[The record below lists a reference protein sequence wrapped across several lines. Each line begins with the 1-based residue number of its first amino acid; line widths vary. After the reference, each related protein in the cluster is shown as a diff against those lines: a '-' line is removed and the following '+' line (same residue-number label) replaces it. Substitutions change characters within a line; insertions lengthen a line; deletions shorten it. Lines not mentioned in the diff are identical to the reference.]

1 MAEFK
6 VKTKGGAN
14 PQGKPRV
21 YFTCH
26 PDDFDKYF
34 DKICEDVFK
43 SHDCAI
49 YYTGDMSVPFNT
61 GEIGLNLG
69 LMNLFLVPVTLRLL
83 SEENRAMLV
92 DVAFAK
98 EHNIAILPFVMESG
112 IDNIYSLP
120 NNFGEKQYLSPFK
133 TDMTAVSYEEKL
145 KKILESIL
153 ISDEMAKR
161 VRSAF
166 DAYIFLSYRKKDR
179 KYAND
184 LMRIIHNIPGCR
196 DIAVWYDE
204 FLVPGESFIENI
216 EQAMEKSEL
225 FTLLVTPHLLE
236 DDNFVIT
243 NEYPM
248 AKRANMDIL
257 PIEMDDTDRL
267 KLIDRFMGIP
277 DPIKTVDKDFA
288 DTFISVVRKNLDAK
302 SNNTPEHIFLIGLA
316 YLDGID
322 VEVNIERGIML
333 VSEAAEAE
341 QVEAMEKLFDMYS
354 NGKGVK
360 LNYQEALKWA
370 KRIVD
375 YYLKKHSGDHI
386 DVLKAFGNLSLTYGK
401 VGDHR
406 MALEYAEK
414 AYELSLRMFGEEH
427 PHTLLLLN
435 NIAYIYSDLGD
446 NNRALE
452 LYEKCYNLKCRIIGE
467 KHPETL
473 STLHN
478 LANTYND
485 VGDYERA
492 IKLCVK
498 VYNLKCEVLGKEHP
512 DTLQTLNTL
521 AVITGNL
528 GNYTVA
534 LEQHT
539 TVYDLRCKILGEE
552 HPDTIVSLNN
562 LALNYIELRVKN
574 YEKAIELSKKAYT
587 LSCKVLGTAHPS
599 TLTYLINYA
608 QVCDYGK
615 DGQKA
620 LELYE
625 KAYDI
630 SRKIFGEEHPDT
642 VLCLNNLAVTCGQLG
657 YHDRAL
663 QLKEKVYSIRLKLL
677 GDKHPDTMRAL
688 NNLSQ
693 TYVKLGDYKKALML
707 FKELY
712 DLRCEVFGIDHPT
725 TLQTKKNI
733 DYVLSKMS

>member
-6 VKTKGGAN
+6 VKTKGGSI
-14 PQGKPRV
+14 PKGKPRV

-26 PDDFDKYF
+26 PDDFDRYF

-43 SHDCAI
+43 THDCAI
-49 YYTGDMSVPFNT
+49 YYTADMTEAFNT

-83 SEENRAMLV
+83 SEENRAMQV

-133 TDMTAVSYEEKL
+133 TDMTAISYEEKL
-145 KKILESIL
+145 KNILESIL
-153 ISDEMAKR
+153 ISDEMAKC

-179 KYAND
+179 KYANE

-216 EQAMEKSEL
+216 EKAMEKSEL
-225 FTLLVTPHLLE
+225 FTLLVTPHILE
-236 DDNFVIT
+236 DGNFVIT

-248 AKRANMDIL
+248 AKRANVEVL
-257 PIEMDDTDRL
+257 PIEMEDTDRL

-288 DTFISVVRKNLDAK
+288 DTLISVVRKNLDAK

-401 VGDHR
+401 LGNHI

-414 AYELSLRMFGEEH
+414 SYALSIKMFGEEH
-427 PHTLLLLN
+427 PQTLLLLN
-435 NIAYIYSDLGD
+435 NIAYICCDLGD
-446 NNRALE
+446 NKRALE
-452 LYEKCYNLKCRIIGE
+452 LYEKCYNLKCRTIGE
-467 KHPETL
+467 KHPDTVRTL
-473 STLHN
+473 NN
-478 LANTYND
+478 LAQAYNEMC
-485 VGDYERA
+485 DYERA
-492 IKLCVK
+492 IKLCIRG
-498 VYNLKCEVLGKEHP
+498 YHLSCEVLGEDHP
-512 DTLQTLNTL
+512 DTFTALSNL
-521 AVITGNL
+521 ASIYSNL
-528 GNYTVA
+528 GNYTHALETHKMVYDKRIRLLGDDHPDVLISLNNIAVMYAELKNYSVA
-534 LEQHT
+534 LEILEK
-539 TVYDLRCKILGEE
+539 VYAKSCQILGEE
-552 HPDTIVSLNN
+552 HPST
-562 LALNYIELRVKN
+562 LNYFNSYV
-574 YEKAIELSKKAYT
+574 SAYD
-587 LSCKVLGTAHPS
+587 SYIG
-599 TLTYLINYA
+599 
-608 QVCDYGK
+608 GE
-615 DGQKA
+615 KA

-625 KAYDI
+625 KAYNL
-630 SRKIFGEEHPDT
+630 SCKIFGEEHSET
-642 VLCLNNLAVTCGQLG
+642 IWCLNNFAVTCGQFG
-657 YHDRAL
+657 YHERAL

-712 DLRCEVFGIDHPT
+712 DLRCEVFGTDHPT